1 MMISFTKMSLLF
13 LNTENFN
20 ISKGERGS
28 LLCNGIKGFSLIL
41 YYSTQCDHCH
51 QVIPIFKQLPK
62 YIQGCKFGMLNVS
75 KNNKLVDM
83 SKDTIAPLEY
93 VPSIILYTNGT
104 PFMRYEGNPDI
115 ESIKHFI
122 LDVQKNLK
130 HKEEFSKVAPPIPLK
145 KNIPAFS
152 LGNPLSGSGKKNRC
166 YLGYE
171 KAYKK

>member
-1 MMISFTKMSLLF
+1 MSLLF

-28 LLCNGIKGFSLIL
+28 LLCNGIEGFSLIL
-41 YYSTQCDHCH
+41 FYSTQCDYCH
-51 QVIPIFKQLPK
+51 KLLPVFKQLPK
-62 YIQGCKFGMLNVS
+62 YIQGCKFGILNVS
-75 KNNKLVDM
+75 KNNKLVAM

-93 VPSIILYTNGT
+93 VPYIILYTHGK

-115 ESIKHFI
+115 DSIKNFI

-130 HKEEFSKVAPPIPLK
+130 HKEQFAKTQQKTSIK
-145 KNIPAFS
+145 KSIPAYTIGKHIS
-152 LGNPLSGSGKKNRC
+152 GNKNRC
-166 YLGYE
+166 YLDFR

>member
-1 MMISFTKMSLLF
+1 MSLLF

-28 LLCNGIKGFSLIL
+28 LLCNGIEGFSLIL
-41 YYSTQCDHCH
+41 FYSTQCDYCH
-51 QVIPIFKQLPK
+51 QVLPLFKQLPK
-62 YIQGCKFGMLNVS
+62 YIQGCKFGILNVS
-75 KNNKLVDM
+75 KNNKLVAM

-93 VPSIILYTNGT
+93 VPYIILYTHGK

-115 ESIKHFI
+115 ESIKNFI

-130 HKEEFSKVAPPIPLK
+130 HKEQFAKTQQKPSIK
-145 KNIPAFS
+145 KSIPAYTI
-152 LGNPLSGSGKKNRC
+152 GNPISGNKNRC
-166 YLGYE
+166 YLDFK